1 MRRFNGSPES
11 HDGLLDRHPSIGP
24 AAEPVKLSIN
34 GVVLADLRPES
45 KHLADHREYLR
56 REGDADRVIKE
67 NTALALLEDLE
78 RRALAMGTQHM
89 LTRLLLLVGQYEALG
104 QVETRKAYPDW
115 IAEALTVGEAWK
127 DAKHRGIRNDAIR
140 AAWFRVN
147 GADRQELTRL
157 QGVLADVRN

>member
-24 AAEPVKLSIN
+24 APEPVKLTIN
-34 GVVLADLRPES
+34 GVALADVRAES

-67 NTALALLEDLE
+67 MTATANLEDLE
-78 RRALAMGTQHM
+78 RRALAMGTQH
-89 LTRLLLLVGQYEALG
+89 LLARLLLLVAQYETVG
-104 QVETRKAYPDW
+104 QVETRKAHDDW
-115 IAEALTVGEAWK
+115 IAEALTIGEAFK
-127 DAKHRGIRNDAIR
+127 FAKHRGQRNDAIR
-140 AAWFRVN
+140 ACWFRAN
-147 GADRQELTRL
+147 SADRNELTRL